1 MTKTWRKEKTPLSD
15 ISYFCETSPSSDF
28 IHILNVLREGLSMAR
43 TDTRMFKGPLTGAAS
58 TTKEDVTG
66 VSVCAIMKQGQWF
79 NNSTFQKRNY

>member
-1 MTKTWRKEKTPLSD
+1 
-15 ISYFCETSPSSDF
+15 
-28 IHILNVLREGLSMAR
+28 MAR

-79 NNSTFQKRNY
+79 NNSTFQKRNYWS